1 MMATTAKQP
10 PGIAVQAFWLTASKF
25 IAVLL
30 NIGLPI
36 LLVRLLTRTEYGVYK
51 EAFLFVGTAANVA
64 TFGVGMSAFYF
75 MPRHPERGG
84 QIALNILVYN
94 FVAGWIPLIV
104 LAFYPQLLKSLF
116 RTSALAP
123 LAMLLGI
130 LVLLTLTSSLV
141 QQVPTALQDVR
152 YSTIFIVGT
161 QFTRALLVA
170 GAAILFRSIESLI
183 VATILSQLL
192 AAALLFWYLHDRFPR
207 FWTHFDWRFF
217 KEQLAY
223 ALPYGAFGLLWVIQK
238 DLDNYFV
245 SASLGPGDYAI
256 YAVGWLDVPLI
267 SLVLESVVSVMIVR
281 VSTLQQENRKA
292 DIRYI
297 TAAATN
303 RLSAIQFPLFMLLL
317 VAGHDLIVLFYTKAY
332 EKSANIFLISILL
345 LPLSVFLLDPIVRA
359 YKGLRNFLLVVR
371 ITIFVGLFCV
381 LFPVIRHFGMMGA
394 AIAAVAAQALERIV
408 IAWRAA
414 KAVDATIK
422 DVGLYR
428 DLFKVTGV
436 TIAAG
441 LIAYMV
447 RNLINPA
454 HLIPRIAAVTLCI
467 AAIYLTATFAFRLP
481 GWEML
486 SKERIAALVRTTLAR
501 MTHA

>member
-1 MMATTAKQP
+1 MATTAKQP